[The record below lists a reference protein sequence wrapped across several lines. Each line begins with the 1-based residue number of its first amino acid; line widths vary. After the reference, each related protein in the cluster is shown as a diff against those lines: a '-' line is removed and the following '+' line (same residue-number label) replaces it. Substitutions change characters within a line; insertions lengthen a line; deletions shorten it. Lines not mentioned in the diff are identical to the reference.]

1 MTLARSFAITVAIAS
16 IIALGSLPAWVTG
29 NRLAPAAQAQ
39 ADLQKQLQTH
49 LQTLIDKL
57 RGVDMPAGIV
67 KTNGRIEATQVDIAA
82 KYAGRLETVSVQE
95 GDEVNAG
102 QVIAVIS
109 SPEYEAQLRGA
120 QAEVL
125 KAKQALAETD
135 AMIAERQSDLV
146 AAKNDL
152 VVQI

>member
-1 MTLARSFAITVAIAS
+1 MRLARSFAVVVAITLATA
-16 IIALGSLPAWVTG
+16 IEAWVTG
-29 NRLAPAAQAQ
+29 DRLAPGAQAQ

-49 LQTLIDKL
+49 IQTLIDKL

-82 KYAGRLETVSVQE
+82 KYAGRLETVTVQE

-125 KAKQALAETD
+125 KAKQALAE
-135 AMIAERQSDLV
+135 AE
-146 AAKNDL
+146 A
-152 VVQI
+152 